1 MRDIR
6 KKQILIILCLT
17 IIFLFSSFFL
27 FSCTKSKQ
35 NNKQKEQKEN
45 NTEVISRFEQ
55 EVIKYNQQKKE
66 FANRNFEERESDQIN
81 KISIKAQLITIDSK
95 DMKHYVEADDET
107 ILDYAIERM
116 SRGERVYRLNFI
128 LDITQKEYAKL
139 IKTNAKRYNELIE
152 NIDIK
157 YTINK
162 ADKYIYERENIGLSE
177 KKSKTSRYL
186 KLVPPVL
193 RSDKNILPNN
203 DEIYLYTLFNRQIKY
218 GFMFKDTDIFNIK
231 DEECTINNYSKFE
244 QPNVYKFEVE
254 RKGNEVLLKS
264 VDDSLKDSEEITLPE
279 FVTEIDDGVFKEW
292 RKLKRINLENIK
304 RISEE
309 AFMGTGLEEVIA
321 PSLLE
326 VKPFAFN
333 LCKKLTKVV
342 MPAVK
347 SIKYKTFENCQD
359 LKYIELSECKDIE
372 DYAFSN
378 CYKLEFNKEVLN
390 MKLHQ
395 LAFNNCRN
403 YEVATEEKLNIKGDT
418 VTGFKNKIG
427 TVLNIREVI
436 LPERVKKVSDRAFFN
451 GNFAKI
457 NIENVHMIG
466 EDAFAFCH
474 LLKAVDM
481 RNVKEIGNGAFYDCS
496 KLKSLG
502 DISGVKEIPASCFA
516 FCYSLKE
523 IDLTGVE
530 RIGSFAFAD
539 CGFTAV
545 DLKTVRKV
553 ENNAFESCKQ
563 LKTIDLRNVESVGE
577 KLFNECKL
585 METILINGDINGY
598 NTVYKVEGGKKLV
611 TRKNNKVILSIE

>member
-6 KKQILIILCLT
+6 KKQILFILCLT
-17 IIFLFSSFFL
+17 TIFIFSSLFL
-27 FSCTKSKQ
+27 FSCAKSKQ
-35 NNKQKEQKEN
+35 NNKSKEQKEN
-45 NTEVISRFEQ
+45 NKVTSRFEQ

-66 FANRNFEERESDQIN
+66 FVNRIFEERDPDQIS

-95 DMKHYVEADDET
+95 NRKHYVEADDET
-107 ILDYAIERM
+107 IIEYAIERIG
-116 SRGERVYRLNFI
+116 RGERIHRLNFI
-128 LDITQKEYAKL
+128 LDITQKEYEKL
-139 IKTNAKRYNELIE
+139 IKANINKYNELIE
-152 NIDIK
+152 NIDLKYSIK
-157 YTINK
+157 K
-162 ADKYIYERENIGLSE
+162 ADKYIYERENIGLLE
-177 KKSKTSRYL
+177 KKFALGQYL
-186 KLVPPVL
+186 KVVTAVL
-193 RSDKNILPNN
+193 RSEKNILPHN
-203 DEIYLYTLFNRQIKY
+203 DETYLYTLFNKQVKY
-218 GFMFKDTDIFNIK
+218 GFMFKDTDIFDLK
-231 DEECTINNYSKFE
+231 DEECTINDYSKFE

-254 RKGNEVLLKS
+254 RNGDEVLLKS
-264 VDDSLKDSEEITLPE
+264 VDASLKDSEEITLPE
-279 FVTEIDDGVFKEW
+279 FVTEIDDGVFKQW
-292 RKLKRINLENIK
+292 RKLKKINLENIK
-304 RISEE
+304 RIGEE
-309 AFMGTGLEEVIA
+309 AFMETGLEEVVA

-326 VKPFAFN
+326 IESFAFN

-342 MPAVK
+342 IPAVK
-347 SIKYKTFENCQD
+347 SIKHKAFENCQD
-359 LKYIELSECKDIE
+359 LKYIELSECKSIE

-418 VTGFKNKIG
+418 VIGFKNKVG

-436 LPERVKKVSDRAFFN
+436 LPERVKKVSDRAFFK

-481 RNVKEIGNGAFYDCS
+481 RNVKEIGKGAFYNCS

-523 IDLTGVE
+523 VDFTGVE

-539 CGFTAV
+539 CGVKAI

-553 ENNAFESCKQ
+553 ENNAFESCKY
-563 LKTIDLRNVESVGE
+563 LKSIDLRNVESVGE

-585 METILINGDINGY
+585 IESICINGDINGY
-598 NTVYKVEGGKKLV
+598 NASYKVESGKRLIN
-611 TRKNNKVILSIE
+611 RKNNKLVLSIE

>member
-6 KKQILIILCLT
+6 KKQILFILCLT
-17 IIFLFSSFFL
+17 TIFIFSSLFL
-27 FSCTKSKQ
+27 FSCAKSKQ
-35 NNKQKEQKEN
+35 NNKSKEQKEN
-45 NTEVISRFEQ
+45 NKVTSRFEQ

-66 FANRNFEERESDQIN
+66 FVNRIFEERDPDQIS

-95 DMKHYVEADDET
+95 NRKHYVEADDET
-107 ILDYAIERM
+107 IIEYAIERIG
-116 SRGERVYRLNFI
+116 RGERIHRLNFI
-128 LDITQKEYAKL
+128 LDITQKEYEKL
-139 IKTNAKRYNELIE
+139 IKANINKYNELIE
-152 NIDIK
+152 NIDLKYSIK
-157 YTINK
+157 K
-162 ADKYIYERENIGLSE
+162 ADKYIYERENIGLLE
-177 KKSKTSRYL
+177 KKFALGQYL
-186 KLVPPVL
+186 KVVTAVL
-193 RSDKNILPNN
+193 RSEKNILPHN
-203 DEIYLYTLFNRQIKY
+203 DETYLYTLFNKQVKY
-218 GFMFKDTDIFNIK
+218 GFMFKDTDIFDLK
-231 DEECTINNYSKFE
+231 DEECTINDYSKFE

-254 RKGNEVLLKS
+254 RNGDEVLLKS

-279 FVTEIDDGVFKEW
+279 FVTEIDDGVFKQW
-292 RKLKRINLENIK
+292 RKLKKINLENIK
-304 RISEE
+304 RIGEE
-309 AFMGTGLEEVIA
+309 AFMETGLEEVVA

-326 VKPFAFN
+326 IESFAFN

-342 MPAVK
+342 IPAVK
-347 SIKYKTFENCQD
+347 SIKHKTFENCQD
-359 LKYIELSECKDIE
+359 LKYIELSECKSIE

-418 VTGFKNKIG
+418 VIGFKNKVG

-436 LPERVKKVSDRAFFN
+436 LPESVKKVSDRAFFN

-457 NIENVHMIG
+457 NIENVQMIG
-466 EDAFAFCH
+466 EEAFAFCH
-474 LLKAVDM
+474 LLNSVDM
-481 RNVKEIGNGAFYDCS
+481 RKVKEIGNGAFYDCS

-502 DISGVKEIPASCFA
+502 DISEVKEIPASCFA

-523 IDLTGVE
+523 VDFTGVE

-539 CGFTAV
+539 CGVKAI

-553 ENNAFESCKQ
+553 ENNAFESCKY
-563 LKTIDLRNVESVGE
+563 LKSIDLRNVKSVGE

-585 METILINGDINGY
+585 IESICINGDINGY
-598 NTVYKVEGGKKLV
+598 NASYKVESGKRLIN
-611 TRKNNKVILSIE
+611 RKNNKLVLSIE

>member
-6 KKQILIILCLT
+6 KKQILFILCLT
-17 IIFLFSSFFL
+17 TIFIFSSLFL
-27 FSCTKSKQ
+27 FSCAKSKQ
-35 NNKQKEQKEN
+35 NNKSKEQKEN
-45 NTEVISRFEQ
+45 NKVTSRFEQ

-66 FANRNFEERESDQIN
+66 FVNRIFEERDPDQIS

-95 DMKHYVEADDET
+95 NRKHYVEADDET
-107 ILDYAIERM
+107 IIEYAIERIG
-116 SRGERVYRLNFI
+116 RGERIHRLNFI
-128 LDITQKEYAKL
+128 LDITQKEYEKL
-139 IKTNAKRYNELIE
+139 IKANINKYNELIE
-152 NIDIK
+152 NIDLKYSIK
-157 YTINK
+157 K
-162 ADKYIYERENIGLSE
+162 ADKYIYERENIGLLE
-177 KKSKTSRYL
+177 KKFALGQYL
-186 KLVPPVL
+186 KVVTAVL
-193 RSDKNILPNN
+193 RSEKNILPHN
-203 DEIYLYTLFNRQIKY
+203 DETYLYTLFNKQVKY
-218 GFMFKDTDIFNIK
+218 GFMFKDTDIFDLK
-231 DEECTINNYSKFE
+231 DEECTINDYSKFE

-254 RKGNEVLLKS
+254 RNGDEVLLKS

-279 FVTEIDDGVFKEW
+279 FVTEIDDGVFKQW
-292 RKLKRINLENIK
+292 RKLKKINLENIK
-304 RISEE
+304 RIGEE
-309 AFMGTGLEEVIA
+309 AFMETGIEEVVA

-326 VKPFAFN
+326 IESFAFN

-342 MPAVK
+342 IPAVK
-347 SIKYKTFENCQD
+347 SIKHKTFENCQD
-359 LKYIELSECKDIE
+359 LKYIELSECKNIE

-418 VTGFKNKIG
+418 VIGFKNKVG

-466 EDAFAFCH
+466 EDAFVFCH
-474 LLKAVDM
+474 LLNVVDM
-481 RNVKEIGNGAFYDCS
+481 RNVKEIGKGAFYDCS

-523 IDLTGVE
+523 VDFTGVE

-539 CGFTAV
+539 CGVKAI

-553 ENNAFESCKQ
+553 ENNAFESCKY
-563 LKTIDLRNVESVGE
+563 LKSIDLRNVESVGD
-577 KLFNECKL
+577 KLFSECKL
-585 METILINGDINGY
+585 IESICINGDINGY
-598 NTVYKVEGGKKLV
+598 NASYKVESGKRLIN
-611 TRKNNKVILSIE
+611 RKNNKLVLSIE

>member
-6 KKQILIILCLT
+6 KKQILFILCLT
-17 IIFLFSSFFL
+17 TIFIFSSLFL
-27 FSCTKSKQ
+27 FSCAKSKQ
-35 NNKQKEQKEN
+35 NNKSKEQKEN
-45 NTEVISRFEQ
+45 NKVTSRFEQ

-66 FANRNFEERESDQIN
+66 FVNRIFEERDPDQIN

-95 DMKHYVEADDET
+95 NRKHYVEADDET
-107 ILDYAIERM
+107 IIEYAIERIG
-116 SRGERVYRLNFI
+116 RGERIHRLNFI
-128 LDITQKEYAKL
+128 LDITQKEYEKL
-139 IKTNAKRYNELIE
+139 IKANINKYNELIE
-152 NIDIK
+152 NIDLKYSIK
-157 YTINK
+157 K
-162 ADKYIYERENIGLSE
+162 ADKYIHERENIGLLE
-177 KKSKTSRYL
+177 KKFESGQYL
-186 KLVPPVL
+186 KVVTAVL
-193 RSDKNILPNN
+193 RSEKNILPHN
-203 DEIYLYTLFNRQIKY
+203 DETYLYTLFNNQIKY
-218 GFMFKDTDIFNIK
+218 GFMFKDTDIFDLK
-231 DEECTINNYSKFE
+231 DEECTINDYSKFE
-244 QPNVYKFEVE
+244 QPNAYKFEVE
-254 RKGNEVLLKS
+254 RNGDEVLLKS

-279 FVTEIDDGVFKEW
+279 FVTEIDDGVFKQW
-292 RKLKRINLENIK
+292 RKLKKINLENIK
-304 RISEE
+304 RIGEE
-309 AFMGTGLEEVIA
+309 AFMETGLEEVVA

-326 VKPFAFN
+326 IESFAFN

-342 MPAVK
+342 IPAVK
-347 SIKYKTFENCQD
+347 FIKHKTFENCQD
-359 LKYIELSECKDIE
+359 LKYIELSECKSIE

-418 VTGFKNKIG
+418 VIGFKNKVG

-451 GNFAKI
+451 GSFAKI

-474 LLKAVDM
+474 LLNVVDM
-481 RNVKEIGNGAFYDCS
+481 RNVKEIGKGAFYDCS

-523 IDLTGVE
+523 VDFTGVE

-539 CGFTAV
+539 CGVKAI

-553 ENNAFESCKQ
+553 ENNAFESCKY
-563 LKTIDLRNVESVGE
+563 LKSIDLRNVESVGD

-585 METILINGDINGY
+585 IESICINGDINGY
-598 NTVYKVEGGKKLV
+598 NASYKVESGKRLIN
-611 TRKNNKVILSIE
+611 RKNNKLVLSIE

>member
-1 MRDIR
+1 
-6 KKQILIILCLT
+6 
-17 IIFLFSSFFL
+17 
-27 FSCTKSKQ
+27 
-35 NNKQKEQKEN
+35 
-45 NTEVISRFEQ
+45 
-55 EVIKYNQQKKE
+55 
-66 FANRNFEERESDQIN
+66 
-81 KISIKAQLITIDSK
+81 
-95 DMKHYVEADDET
+95 
-107 ILDYAIERM
+107 M
-116 SRGERVYRLNFI
+116 SRGERIYRLNFI

-139 IKTNAKRYNELIE
+139 IKTNAKKYNELIE
-152 NIDIK
+152 NIDLKYSIK
-157 YTINK
+157 SAN
-162 ADKYIYERENIGLSE
+162 KYIYERENIGLSE
-177 KKSKTSRYL
+177 KKFELSRYL
-186 KLVPPVL
+186 KLVTSVL

-231 DEECTINNYSKFE
+231 DEECTINDYSKFE

-254 RKGNEVLLKS
+254 REGNEVLLKS

-279 FVTEIDDGVFKEW
+279 FVTEIDDGVFKQW
-292 RKLKRINLENIK
+292 RNLKKINLENIK
-304 RISEE
+304 RIGEE
-309 AFMGTGLEEVIA
+309 AFKETALEEVIA

-326 VKPFAFN
+326 IESFAFN

-418 VTGFKNKIG
+418 VIGFKNKIG

-436 LPERVKKVSDRAFFN
+436 LPDSVKKISDRAFFN
-451 GNFAKI
+451 GNFTKI
-457 NIENVHMIG
+457 NIENIQSIG

-530 RIGSFAFAD
+530 RIGSFAFVD

-545 DLKTVRKV
+545 DLKIVRKV
-553 ENNAFESCKQ
+553 ENNAFESCKE

-598 NTVYKVEGGKKLV
+598 NTVYKVKGGKKLII
-611 TRKNNKVILSIE
+611 RKNNKVILSIE

>member
-1 MRDIR
+1 VRDIR
-6 KKQILIILCLT
+6 KKQILFILCLT
-17 IIFLFSSFFL
+17 TIFIFSSLFL
-27 FSCTKSKQ
+27 FSCAKSKQ
-35 NNKQKEQKEN
+35 NNKSKEQKEN
-45 NTEVISRFEQ
+45 NNKVISRFEQ

-66 FANRNFEERESDQIN
+66 FVNRIFEERDPDQIS

-95 DMKHYVEADDET
+95 NRKHYVEADDET
-107 ILDYAIERM
+107 IIEYAIERIG
-116 SRGERVYRLNFI
+116 RGERIHRLNFI
-128 LDITQKEYAKL
+128 LDITQKEYEKL
-139 IKTNAKRYNELIE
+139 IKANINKYNELIE
-152 NIDIK
+152 NIDLKYSIK
-157 YTINK
+157 K
-162 ADKYIYERENIGLSE
+162 ADKYIYERENIGLLE
-177 KKSKTSRYL
+177 KKFESGQYL
-186 KLVPPVL
+186 KVVTAVL
-193 RSDKNILPNN
+193 RSEKNILPHN
-203 DEIYLYTLFNRQIKY
+203 DETYLYTLFNKQIKY
-218 GFMFKDTDIFNIK
+218 GFMFKDTDIFDLK
-231 DEECTINNYSKFE
+231 DEECTINDYSKFE

-254 RKGNEVLLKS
+254 RNGDEVLLKS

-279 FVTEIDDGVFKEW
+279 FVTEIDDGVFKQW
-292 RKLKRINLENIK
+292 RKLKKINLENIK
-304 RISEE
+304 RIGEE
-309 AFMGTGLEEVIA
+309 AFMETGLEEVVA

-326 VKPFAFN
+326 IESFAFN

-342 MPAVK
+342 IPAVK
-347 SIKYKTFENCQD
+347 SIKHKTFENCQD
-359 LKYIELSECKDIE
+359 LKYIELSECKNIE

-418 VTGFKNKIG
+418 VIGFKNKVG

-474 LLKAVDM
+474 LLNVVDM
-481 RNVKEIGNGAFYDCS
+481 RNVKEIGKGAFYDCS

-523 IDLTGVE
+523 VDFTGVE

-539 CGFTAV
+539 CGVKAI

-553 ENNAFESCKQ
+553 ENNAFESCKY
-563 LKTIDLRNVESVGE
+563 LKSIDLRNVESVGD

-585 METILINGDINGY
+585 IESICINGDINGY
-598 NTVYKVEGGKKLV
+598 NASYKVESGKRLIN
-611 TRKNNKVILSIE
+611 RKNNKLVLSIE

>member
-1 MRDIR
+1 
-6 KKQILIILCLT
+6 
-17 IIFLFSSFFL
+17 
-27 FSCTKSKQ
+27 
-35 NNKQKEQKEN
+35 
-45 NTEVISRFEQ
+45 
-55 EVIKYNQQKKE
+55 
-66 FANRNFEERESDQIN
+66 
-81 KISIKAQLITIDSK
+81 
-95 DMKHYVEADDET
+95 
-107 ILDYAIERM
+107 M
-116 SRGERVYRLNFI
+116 SRGERIYRLNFI

-139 IKTNAKRYNELIE
+139 IKTNAKKYNELIE

-157 YTINK
+157 YTIKK
-162 ADKYIYERENIGLSE
+162 ASKYIYERENIGLSE
-177 KKSKTSRYL
+177 KKFESSRYL
-186 KLVPPVL
+186 KLVTSVL

-203 DEIYLYTLFNRQIKY
+203 DEIYLYTLFNQQIKY

-231 DEECTINNYSKFE
+231 DEECTINDYSKFE

-254 RKGNEVLLKS
+254 RNGDEVLLKS
-264 VDDSLKDSEEITLPE
+264 VDDSLKDLEEITLPE

-304 RISEE
+304 RIGEE
-309 AFMGTGLEEVIA
+309 AFKETGLEEVIA

-326 VKPFAFN
+326 IESFAFN

-359 LKYIELSECKDIE
+359 LKYIELLECKDIE

-418 VTGFKNKIG
+418 VTGFKNKVG

-436 LPERVKKVSDRAFFN
+436 LPDSVKKISDRAFFN

-457 NIENVHMIG
+457 NIENIQSIG

-585 METILINGDINGY
+585 METIFINGDINGY